1 MAMNPMQQMLMQA
14 QKMQRDMKK
23 AMDALNE
30 KEYTV
35 SKSGMVEITMKGDF
49 TVTKLNIDKDA
60 LDPDNAEMLTETL
73 SLAIGECLKQINDD
87 KNAIEEKI
95 TGQTGFPF

>member
-35 SKSGMVEITMKGDF
+35 SKSGMVTIPRIAP
-49 TVTKLNIDKDA
+49 V
-60 LDPDNAEMLTETL
+60 LT
-73 SLAIGECLKQINDD
+73 SIKC
-87 KNAIEEKI
+87 
-95 TGQTGFPF
+95 

>member
-1 MAMNPMQQMLMQA
+1 MAMNPMQQMLMQE

-23 AMDALNE
+23 VMDALNE

-35 SKSGMVEITMKGDF
+35 SKSGMVTITMKGDF
-49 TVTKLNIDKDA
+49 TVAKLDIDKDA
-60 LDPDNAEMLTETL
+60 LDPDNADMLTEAL
-73 SLAIGECLKQINDD
+73 SLAISDCLKEINDD
-87 KNAIEEKI
+87 KNAVEEQI